1 MMKKSI
7 EKTRDAYLPMSLL
20 NDGDLDL
27 INNSALSGH
36 DRDNAVMYFMASRL
50 IELPQIT
57 AHINKDDLHRL
68 EPLAT
73 FLKENFIY
81 KNIDSLPFYFD
92 YVSYKKGT
100 DIITESQQL
109 RLAKDLL
116 EEGYTVYINDLPV
129 VIDQIRYVLSQY
141 GDRVKF
147 EEPTEEVYRV
157 TL

>member
-50 IELPQIT
+50 IELTQIT
-57 AHINKDDLHRL
+57 ADIYKDALHRL

-73 FLKENFIY
+73 FLKENGKGDISH
-81 KNIDSLPFYFD
+81 NIQPQASFFKKP
-92 YVSYKKGT
+92 VSHW
-100 DIITESQQL
+100 
-109 RLAKDLL
+109 
-116 EEGYTVYINDLPV
+116 
-129 VIDQIRYVLSQY
+129 IDNPL
-141 GDRVKF
+141 K
-147 EEPTEEVYRV
+147 EA
-157 TL
+157 